1 MKKINLK
8 NYSDKK
14 TIIKKIVFVDGIARS
29 GKILTAS
36 LISSFKKME
45 ILEFGE
51 NFEHFMIFT
60 ISIFVNLWH

>member
-29 GKILTAS
+29 GKLLTAS
-36 LISSFKKME
+36 LISSFKKMK
-45 ILEFGE
+45 F
-51 NFEHFMIFT
+51 
-60 ISIFVNLWH
+60 